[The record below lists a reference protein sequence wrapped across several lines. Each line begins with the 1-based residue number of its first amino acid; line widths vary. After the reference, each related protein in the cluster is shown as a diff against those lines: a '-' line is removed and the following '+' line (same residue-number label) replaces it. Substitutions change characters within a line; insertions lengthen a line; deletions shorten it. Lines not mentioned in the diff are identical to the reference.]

1 MSAGQTFKA
10 DVGSDAY
17 HDPFFPSAGMGF
29 PQDDPVVHFNIVH
42 YQILYNNLYMGQGYF
57 IKGRYQA
64 FALVIKK

>member
-42 YQILYNNLYMGQGYF
+42 YQIL
-57 IKGRYQA
+57 
-64 FALVIKK
+64 